1 MIDVWAQNW
10 SDHFYRKILGHYL
23 KLQDFYKMKWQ
34 STIYLSV
41 PAPLLLN
48 VKDGSIQ
55 RTQLFYALL
64 FCLANWPYILLAIPM
79 SIMSDGP
86 TPPSR
91 FPR

>member
-1 MIDVWAQNW
+1 MIDVWVQNW
-10 SDHFYRKILGHYL
+10 SDHFYRKFLAHYM
-23 KLQDFYKMKWQ
+23 KL
-34 STIYLSV
+34 
-41 PAPLLLN
+41 
-48 VKDGSIQ
+48 
-55 RTQLFYALL
+55 QLFYALL